1 MKRRYRLA
9 IYVVLSVV
17 GIVLALVAGLFGL
30 LQTGYPRDELRR
42 QIAHATAGTSTAVE
56 LDAIEGLV
64 PFDMQL
70 VGLRLSDR
78 DGPWLTADRVS
89 LSWSPM
95 ALLAGR
101 LQVDALTAGVI
112 AVARAPAAEQA

>member
-1 MKRRYRLA
+1 MKGRYRIA

-17 GIVLALVAGLFGL
+17 GILLALLAGLFGL
-30 LQTGYPRDELRR
+30 LQTGYARGQLR
-42 QIAHATAGTSTAVE
+42 QKIAEATAGSANAGE

-78 DGPWLTADRVS
+78 DGTWLTADRVS
-89 LSWSPM
+89 LNWSPS
-95 ALLAGR
+95 AVLAGR
-101 LQVDALTAGVI
+101 LQADALTAGTLDVMSTP
-112 AVARAPAAEQA
+112 AR